1 MTSRLFKMSDFP
13 PQYFGFE
20 AGVIDL
26 PDFKSA
32 NFRKALTVQMNSPS
46 CIKKS
51 HGQLFRTGRHH
62 KDTKPVSISMSEST
76 LNAVCDSGLWVEQ
89 QVYEF
94 RAEECQTRAW
104 VNNNQRPFPTVK
116 GTDP

>member
-20 AGVIDL
+20 LGVIDL
-26 PDFKSA
+26 PDFKSV
-32 NFRKALTVQMNSPS
+32 NLSKVLTVQMNSPS
-46 CIKKS
+46 CVTKVHI
-51 HGQLFRTGRHH
+51 LIFETGRMP
-62 KDTKPVSISMSEST
+62 DTKPVSISMSESA
-76 LNAVCDSGLWVEQ
+76 LDAVCDSGLRVEQ

-104 VNNNQRPFPTVK
+104 VNNNQRPFPYN
-116 GTDP
+116 